1 MEVSALEPAPRVKTP
16 FTTARYFFG
25 LCWMMIFGPDYASC
39 ALWISIE
46 MMLRRNNDDHP
57 YLKSANNNFQRKIS
71 DGTTEPCGPQPSTTH
86 ANEPCSNDCRSL
98 NTDDDDDDKDDDDD
112 DNAPSSCNWLCCLV
126 RFARHQPLASSLGFP
141 EQNFVKNFPD
151 NFVNIFLP
159 FYVWKISTFP
169 FNIY

>member
-46 MMLRRNNDDHP
+46 MMLRYNDDHP
-57 YLKSANNNFQRKIS
+57 YLKSANNNFQRKVS

-98 NTDDDDDDKDDDDD
+98 NTDDDDDDKDDDDNTD
-112 DNAPSSCNWLCCLV
+112 DDDDL
-126 RFARHQPLASSLGFP
+126 RT
-141 EQNFVKNFPD
+141 
-151 NFVNIFLP
+151 
-159 FYVWKISTFP
+159 STEYNP
-169 FNIY
+169 C